1 MLRKIPLLAF
11 PLLIAGCST
20 PKYNYVPERTAF
32 SIPELNQQVSSGLG
46 EPLLD
51 QGTATKRDVLYID
64 KETGLAA
71 YKVVPGKLFKSGE
84 DKRYEYF
91 TQDVTS
97 GFSIYAGLLVSF
109 PASTATLKLNKDTG
123 QFCIIRPADID
134 ICGDIETSRKKE
146 DVLTNDSFRRTLIYS
161 GRVGD
166 KLKISYREF
175 NNNMA
180 RSAFSTEVEYDL
192 GDSNV
197 IGYAGARLEV
207 IKATNTEIVYR
218 VIKNFNTL

>member
-1 MLRKIPLLAF
+1 MLKKTLFFILPLV
-11 PLLIAGCST
+11 IAGCST

-32 SIPELNQQVSSGLG
+32 SIPELNMEVSSGLG

-51 QGTATKRDVLYID
+51 QGTATKRDVLFIEQ
-64 KETGLAA
+64 ETSLAA
-71 YKVVPGKLFKSGE
+71 YKIVPGKLFKSGE
-84 DKRYEYF
+84 DSEYEYF
-91 TQDVTS
+91 IQDIAS
-97 GFSIYAGLLVSF
+97 GFSIYAGLLISS
-109 PASTATLKLNKDTG
+109 PSSTATLRLKKDSG
-123 QFCIIRPADID
+123 EYCILRPADLD
-134 ICGDIETSRKKE
+134 ICGEIKASRSQE
-146 DVLTNDSFRRTLIYS
+146 DVMTNDSFRRTLIYS

-175 NNNMA
+175 SSNMTRA
-180 RSAFSTEVEYDL
+180 AFNTDVEYDL

-207 IKATNTEIVYR
+207 LKATNTEIVYR